1 MSSRGS
7 SAYTDAYRHSPAY
20 GCTTI
25 DATMDAAMN
34 ANMTDANATH
44 TNASSK
50 CRSIG

>member
-7 SAYTDAYRHSPAY
+7 SADSDAYRHSPAY
-20 GCTTI
+20 GRTAISATI
-25 DATMDAAMN
+25 DATMN

-50 CRSIG
+50 C